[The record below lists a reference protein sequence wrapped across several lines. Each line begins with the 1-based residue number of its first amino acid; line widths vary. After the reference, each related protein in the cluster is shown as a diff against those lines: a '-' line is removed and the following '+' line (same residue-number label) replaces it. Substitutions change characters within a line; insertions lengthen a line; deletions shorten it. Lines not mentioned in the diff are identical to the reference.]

1 MKPFVGAKGS
11 GSSTGIYPTRTTN
24 TQVYCSTCTSY
35 RTKGKVIQCPM
46 ASSLADDRRP
56 KRAKLQ
62 HDYGTQYREV
72 EGMTDCFEEVTVDG
86 NFEDKEGYVR
96 QSWLGR
102 QQWFSEFQPH
112 EEKIAAERSSEIRAL
127 DQTLIKIKRQMF
139 PAASALSKVQSNTLS
154 PLQVFQMARRLC
166 NPIEVLG
173 EGRAGGLNNMF
184 MNRSAVKLANVNAS
198 VGFALTQASN
208 GGSFH
213 FVDLCAAPGGFSEYL
228 LYHCGRCYPS
238 ISEIRGIGMSLI
250 GTNEHGRGT
259 DWKVDDY
266 DWQNI
271 RYRVSTGADG
281 TGDIYN
287 WDNVIALR
295 REINGMRID
304 AVVCDGGVDAQRDH
318 EHQEQLAQ
326 KLVICQVAAAL
337 SIVSPG
343 GCVVVKLFGCQ
354 TKSMRTMMKDLVHRF
369 RDFIITKPICSRP
382 ASAERY
388 LVLFGFRDV
397 GSDVDYRKWRDS
409 IFLDK
414 SIHCISGAN
423 NEMGLKLEAYLDS
436 FDYHMLQLNVKAC
449 SAILSTM
456 EGMKQAFREHEV
468 SHRVDIQAYKQ
479 AWRL

>member
-1 MKPFVGAKGS
+1 
-11 GSSTGIYPTRTTN
+11 
-24 TQVYCSTCTSY
+24 
-35 RTKGKVIQCPM
+35 M
-46 ASSLADDRRP
+46 ASSVADDRHP
-56 KRAKLQ
+56 KRAKL
-62 HDYGTQYREV
+62 HHENGTHYRETK
-72 EGMTDCFEEVTVDG
+72 GLTDCYEEVTVNG
-86 NFEDKEGYVR
+86 NFEDEEGNLR
-96 QSWLGR
+96 QSWIFR
-102 QQWFSEFQPH
+102 QQWFSEFQPN
-112 EEKIAAERSSEIRAL
+112 EEKAAAERSREIMAL
-127 DQTLIKIKRQMF
+127 DRQLIEIKRRLL
-139 PAASALSKVQSNTLS
+139 PAANALSKVHDTLS
-154 PLQVFQMARRLC
+154 PLQVFQMARRFC

-184 MNRSAVKLANVNAS
+184 VNRSAIKLANVNAS
-198 VGFALTQASN
+198 IGFALTQAAN

-238 ISEIRGIGMSLI
+238 VSEIRGIGMSLI

-266 DWQNI
+266 DWENI

-287 WDNVIALR
+287 WDNVVALR

-343 GCVVVKLFGCQ
+343 GSVVVKLFGCQ

-397 GSDVDYRKWRDS
+397 GSYMDYRKWRDG
-409 IFLDK
+409 IFLGK
-414 SIHCISGAN
+414 SIQCVSGAN
-423 NEMGLKLEAYLDS
+423 IEMELKLEAYLDS
-436 FDYHMLQLNVKAC
+436 FDYHMLHLNVKAC
-449 SAILSTM
+449 SAILSKM
-456 EGMKQAFREHEV
+456 EQMKLALREHEETY
-468 SHRVDIQAYKQ
+468 RIDIQAYKQ